1 MKMLRFTHT
10 LTALL
15 AISLATFAQD
25 DVAIDEDDTEVREH
39 PVIDGADDEFDMVV
53 PSFVRSSR
61 NHIIMNGADWS
72 ALRREIARVDSV
84 PFSIVHIGDSHLQ
97 ADYCTGWIRDNLQF
111 DYGDAGRGLV
121 TPLRMSGTNQP
132 FDYTISSPASW
143 SAVKLM
149 NRNWD
154 RTMGF
159 TGTSVSPASR
169 NSSITVATSEKDD
182 FNPFS
187 SVTIFHKGQFFVT
200 SVKDSDGRLIP
211 FVATPSQDYTH
222 IALSKDVT
230 FANIN
235 FDSAGDLTLFGANL
249 SGDRPGLFYHVIGN
263 NGATYDT
270 YNRIGSVGSGIS
282 ALEPDLV
289 IISLGTNEAFGR
301 VNASSL
307 KTSINRLIE
316 NIRKENP
323 MATILLVTPME
334 CQRSTY
340 TTVSRKSKKRKGRR
354 RRSSTQKVK
363 SYKTNTAIARVR
375 NIILDYARENHIAVY
390 DWYEVAGG
398 EGASTKWITD
408 GLFSHDRVHHSVKGY
423 QLQGYMLYQALKEE
437 LSK

>member
-1 MKMLRFTHT
+1 MKILRLTHA

-15 AISLATFAQD
+15 AISLASFAQD
-25 DVAIDEDDTEVREH
+25 DVVIDENDTEVREH

-61 NHIIMNGADWS
+61 NHIMMNGADWS
-72 ALRREIARVDSV
+72 GLRRELTQADSV

-97 ADYCTGWIRDNLQF
+97 ADYATGWIRDNLQF

-143 SAVKLM
+143 SSVKLM
-149 NRNWD
+149 NQKWD

-169 NSSITVATSEKDD
+169 TSSITISTSEKDD

-200 SVKDSDGRLIP
+200 SVKDADGRLIP

-222 IALSKDVT
+222 IALAKDVT
-230 FANIN
+230 FANIS
-235 FDSAGDLTLFGANL
+235 FDSAGDLTLFGASL
-249 SGDRPGLFYHVIGN
+249 SGNRPGLFYHVIGN

-270 YNRIGSVGSGIS
+270 YNRIGTMGVGIS
-282 ALEPDLV
+282 ALDPDLV
-289 IISLGTNEAFGR
+289 VISLGTNEAFGR
-301 VNASSL
+301 VNATSL
-307 KTSINRLIE
+307 TASINRLID

-323 MATILLVTPME
+323 AVTFLLVTPME

-340 TTVSRKSKKRKGRR
+340 TTVSRKSRKRNGRR
-354 RRSSTQKVK
+354 RRSSSQRVK
-363 SYKTNTAIARVR
+363 SYKTNTNIARVR
-375 NIILDYARENHIAVY
+375 DIILNYGKENHIAVY

-398 EGASTKWITD
+398 DGASTKWITD